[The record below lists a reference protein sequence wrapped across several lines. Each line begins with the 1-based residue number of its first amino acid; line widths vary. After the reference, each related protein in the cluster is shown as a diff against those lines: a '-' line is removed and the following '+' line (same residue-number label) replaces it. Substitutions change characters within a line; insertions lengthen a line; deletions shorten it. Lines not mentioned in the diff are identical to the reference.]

1 MPDCCARVLEKESE
15 REQAIIFKRSE
26 YSQDHTAPV
35 TTVDP
40 SVKLVTTV
48 GREESARPEARRRKP
63 WLNKALRFDARRF
76 LPGRGSLSL
85 QRFSITEAA
94 LLLMLALLT
103 SRGLGVVR
111 QMFFNLL
118 FGTGPAA
125 NAYYAAAYLPETLF
139 DLVAG
144 GALTHAFLPVFLS
157 YEKAHGQRE
166 AWRLTSLVFNVML
179 VALTLLLLVGEFL
192 TPAFV
197 NHWLVPGYSPAEQAL
212 TINLTRVML
221 IQPLLLGLG
230 TVITAALNSR
240 RQFLLPAF
248 SVAIYNVGLIGG
260 LGVSFVFR
268 DVGIYGPTWGML
280 AAAALQVVVMVPAL
294 AKQGARYSFAWNLK
308 HPGFLEV
315 LRLLIPNMLTVAL
328 FSITP
333 ILDTAFIS
341 FMPDTASLAAS
352 RNAYMLFGLPLT
364 LVSQAIGQAAM
375 PQLADFATTRK
386 YVRLRQTL
394 SKVLLASLALSVL
407 EALALG
413 VLGRPAIRIL
423 FEHGAF
429 GAHSAYV
436 TNLALIGYAIA
447 LPGQA
452 VASLL
457 ILTFYA
463 MKNALAPFIAG
474 TLALLAHLGG
484 LLLFLHLFSGSAQIL
499 AIPLA
504 LATDG
509 LATSLLLGSLLFF
522 GLRAKAR
529 QDQGMLRLARRR
541 AALRAAQSGEKP

>member
-1 MPDCCARVLEKESE
+1 MGE
-15 REQAIIFKRSE
+15 RAGKGSSIIFKRSE
-26 YSQDHTAPV
+26 YSQDDHSAPV
-35 TTVDP
+35 TTAEPFVE
-40 SVKLVTTV
+40 LVV
-48 GREESARPEARRRKP
+48 SAERVEGAGPARRRRKYR
-63 WLNKALRFDARRF
+63 LSKAFRFNAQRF

-94 LLLMLALLT
+94 FLLMLALIT
-103 SRGLGVVR
+103 SRGLGVAR
-111 QMFFNLL
+111 QMLFNLL

-144 GALTHAFLPVFLS
+144 GALIHSFLPVFLS
-157 YEKAHGQRE
+157 YEKEHGQRE

-179 VALTLLLLVGEFL
+179 VVLTLLLLIGEFL

-197 NHWLVPGYSPAEQAL
+197 NHWLVPGYSSAEQAL

-230 TVITAALNSR
+230 TVITAALNSK
-240 RQFLLPAF
+240 RQFLLPAL
-248 SVAIYNVGLIGG
+248 SVAIYNVGLISG
-260 LGVSFVFR
+260 LGVSFVFPA
-268 DVGIYGPTWGML
+268 VGIYGPTWGTL
-280 AAAALQVVVMVPAL
+280 AAAALQALVMVPAL
-294 AKQGARYSFAWNLK
+294 VKQGARYSFAWNLK

-315 LRLLIPNMLTVAL
+315 LRLLIPNMLAVAL

-333 ILDTAFIS
+333 IIDTAFIS

-364 LVSQAIGQAAM
+364 LVTQAVGQAAM
-375 PQLADFATTRK
+375 PQLAELATTRK

-394 SKVLLASLALSVL
+394 GKVLLVSLALSLL
-407 EALALG
+407 EALVLG
-413 VLGRPAIRIL
+413 ICGRPAIRIL

-436 TNLALIGYAIA
+436 THLALIGYAIA

-457 ILTFYA
+457 MLTFYA
-463 MKNALAPFIAG
+463 MKNALAPFAASA
-474 TLALLAHLGG
+474 LALLSHVGA
-484 LLLFLHLFSGSAQIL
+484 LLLFLMLFSGPTQIM

-509 LATSLLLGSLLFF
+509 VVTSLLFGSLLFL
-522 GLRAKAR
+522 GLRARVR
-529 QDQGMLRLARRR
+529 QDQGMLRLERRR
-541 AALRAAQSGEKP
+541 AFVRSLQNGQKL